1 MKIFYLILSA
11 LIGCTCVNAA
21 SEQVFKV
28 NNTLAQMDVER
39 EVDQYVTILDQLAED
54 IKNGGMVFKYNGTNV
69 SDRGFTIVKPQIYI
83 RKEIFEK
90 YKKYAHVIQRK
101 TIWNEIANRYYNQD
115 HDYGGGIFTGQACMD
130 LKSKLL
136 LKIELLDVNG
146 KVISSQ
152 SPCFYDQLFRYRVF
166 LNYMSDHENFSDYY
180 LSMGGDSVF
189 RLPLAEIK
197 RIDSIRFSINDN
209 PNFGKLY

>member
-1 MKIFYLILSA
+1 M
-11 LIGCTCVNAA
+11 G
-21 SEQVFKV
+21 FK
-28 NNTLAQMDVER
+28 E
-39 EVDQYVTILDQLAED
+39 
-54 IKNGGMVFKYNGTNV
+54 
-69 SDRGFTIVKPQIYI
+69 
-83 RKEIFEK
+83 
-90 YKKYAHVIQRK
+90 
-101 TIWNEIANRYYNQD
+101 
-115 HDYGGGIFTGQACMD
+115 
-130 LKSKLL
+130 KLL

-146 KVISSQ
+146 KIISSQ

-197 RIDSIRFSINDN
+197 RIDSIRFSIDDN